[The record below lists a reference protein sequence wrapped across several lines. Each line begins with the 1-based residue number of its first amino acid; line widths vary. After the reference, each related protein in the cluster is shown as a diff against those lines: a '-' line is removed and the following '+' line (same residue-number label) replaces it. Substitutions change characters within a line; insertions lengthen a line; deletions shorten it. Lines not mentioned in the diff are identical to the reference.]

1 MKSNGEPNLLFS
13 HVRNV
18 ITAFD
23 KMPNL
28 LQQQI
33 KRLFKLNILEMAE
46 VS

>member
-33 KRLFKLNILEMAE
+33 QKTIQTKHSGNG
-46 VS
+46 